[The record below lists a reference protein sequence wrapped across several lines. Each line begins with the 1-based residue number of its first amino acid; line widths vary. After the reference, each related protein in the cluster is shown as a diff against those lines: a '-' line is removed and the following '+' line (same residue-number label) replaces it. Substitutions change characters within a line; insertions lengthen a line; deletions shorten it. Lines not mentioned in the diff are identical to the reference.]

1 MKPACPCDESTHPA
15 GLNIHAGKDHL
26 PRQIAGFDEYRKAM
40 LSSLG
45 SMDPFR
51 SWTSD
56 QGNSDFLQMFVE
68 WWAYISDVISFYDET
83 IAHESYL
90 RTARLNASLHNLV
103 NLIGYVPNPAV
114 AALVRLAISAEGHKS
129 LSLPSG
135 TAFRSGAFN
144 GESPQVF
151 ELNRGSFIH
160 PLNNQWTTAPVRPET
175 IQVND
180 NGAESLLLER
190 LTADL
195 NPGDILLISTDKTN
209 ANLQAARVDEVGPL
223 KGEDEREYYK
233 IRFESSLSLPIDTR
247 LDKIRIVKPVF
258 KAYLW
263 PEISLA
269 DGSNGKENHIIYLD
283 GVYKDIRP
291 GDCIVLKWKEGF
303 QANRV
308 TNIGEVLLSSSTGE
322 GPGKD
327 PPGNKEADEKT
338 PIFPYS
344 PPPAQI
350 PVIRLTLQEQPPSV
364 ENPSEITILFGGVRC
379 GPATVELARYLE
391 SADKLHLQ
399 GPVEKPVG
407 SSGPGNFILDDKTR
421 TSVEVEGFIDF
432 EGKTLEMSETGIWDP
447 PLELPLS
454 IFGNIIT
461 TSRGETVANEV
472 VGSGD
477 ASIPNQ
483 TIKLKKK
490 PLTYVHAP
498 TANNERGV
506 KSTLRIHVNGI
517 LWREVPNFFLA
528 GPEEQ
533 IYVVRHNEKEE
544 AIITFGDGIR
554 GSRVP
559 SGTGNILA
567 NYRFGAGAASPP
579 TDAITQMAKPVK
591 GVKSVRNPLPAYGG
605 DDAETEET
613 LRTSAP
619 HSALLLGRIVSIQDM
634 QALAAGYPGV
644 KAVNAEWSWHE
655 SRQQAVACI
664 WYMGE
669 EGIKAD
675 LERTLRDLSDPS
687 TPIAVKQAKKI
698 SADLSID
705 VDVDRR
711 FVEDEVL
718 DVVEF
723 KLLDEKQGIL
733 APEHIGIGRPLY
745 RTVVF
750 NAVTDIPGALTVID
764 IKWNGSFM
772 KKYAISPGPGC
783 FFDLTRGLTL
793 NGQERCRE

>member
-1 MKPACPCDESTHPA
+1 MISACPCDHFKHP
-15 GLNIHAGKDHL
+15 GDLNIHAGMDHL

-45 SMDPFR
+45 STDPFR

-90 RTARLNASLHNLV
+90 RTARLKASLHKLV

-114 AALVRLAISAEGHKS
+114 AALARLAVSAEGHKS

-151 ELNRGSFIH
+151 ELDRNFIIH
-160 PLNNQWTTAPVRPET
+160 PLTNHWTVTAPRPAT
-175 IQVND
+175 IQITD
-180 NGAESLLLER
+180 KGTKSLLLEKK
-190 LTADL
+190 TADL
-195 NPGDILLISTDKTN
+195 NPGDVLLISTGKTY
-209 ANLQAARVDEVGPL
+209 ANLHAARIDEAGAL
-223 KGEDEREYYK
+223 TGEDEREYYR
-233 IRFESSLSLPIDTR
+233 IRFENSLSIPNDTR
-247 LDKIRIVKPVF
+247 LDEIRIVKPALR
-258 KAYLW
+258 AYLW
-263 PEISLA
+263 SKTSFA
-269 DGSNGKENHIIYLD
+269 DGSNGNHTVHLD

-291 GDCIVLKWKEGF
+291 GDPILLTWKESF
-303 QANRV
+303 EANKV
-308 TNIGEVLLSSSTGE
+308 TNINEVVLSMGSAADTY
-322 GPGKD
+322 
-327 PPGNKEADEKT
+327 GNANADNVA
-338 PIFPYS
+338 PAFPYS

-350 PVIRLTLQEQPPSV
+350 PVTRLTLQKQPPSV
-364 ENPSEITILFGGVRC
+364 ENPSEITVLFGSVRC
-379 GPATVELARYLE
+379 GPVTAEPVRYLK
-391 SADKLHLQ
+391 SAKELSLQ
-399 GPVEKPVG
+399 GPVEEPVG
-407 SSGPGNFILDDKTR
+407 ISGPGNFILEDNTR
-421 TSVEVEGFIDF
+421 TSVEVAGYVNF
-432 EGKTLEMSETGIWDP
+432 EKKTLHVNEPGEWDP
-447 PLELPLS
+447 LLELPLAV
-454 IFGNIIT
+454 FGNIILA
-461 TSRGETVANEV
+461 SRGETVANEV

-483 TIKLKKK
+483 SFKLKKK

-498 TANNERGV
+498 TANNERGA
-506 KSTLRIHVNGI
+506 KSTLKIHVNGI
-517 LWREVPNFFLA
+517 LWQEVPNFFLA

-533 IYVVRHNEKEE
+533 IYMVRHNEKEE

-567 NYRFGAGAASPP
+567 NFRFGAGAASPP
-579 TDAITQMAKPVK
+579 ADMITQMAKPVK
-591 GVKSVRNPLPAYGG
+591 SVKSIRNPIPAYGG
-605 DDAETEET
+605 DDAEAEET

-634 QALAAGYPGV
+634 KALAAGYPGV

-655 SRQQAVACI
+655 SKQQAVACI
-664 WYMGE
+664 WYVGE
-669 EGIKAD
+669 EGIEAD

-687 TPIAVKQAKKI
+687 TPIAVRQAKKI

-705 VDVDRR
+705 VDVDKR

-723 KLLDEKQGIL
+723 KLLDDKQGIL

-745 RTVVF
+745 RALIF
-750 NAVTDIPGALTVID
+750 NAVTDIQGALTVID

-772 KKYAISPGPGC
+772 KEYAISPGPGC